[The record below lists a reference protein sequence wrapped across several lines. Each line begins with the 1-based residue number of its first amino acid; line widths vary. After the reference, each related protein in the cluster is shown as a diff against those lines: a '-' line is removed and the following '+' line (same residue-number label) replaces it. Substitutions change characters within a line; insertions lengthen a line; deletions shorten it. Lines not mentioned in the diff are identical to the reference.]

1 MRHGLIADSACLADP
16 GHEMAVCSIRFVIRP
31 VGCMD
36 SAKDCKSTKL
46 SDQLI
51 EFQFHLP
58 AGVKPAACWPGPSLL
73 SMALGNAILWAVLA
87 ALSAR
92 FGIHFAALF
101 RRKQAKEKLHAAILQ
116 HVLVMKR
123 LQGEQAEPAS
133 ERPKR
138 VSAVASRNASRPS
151 LGNIEADFQR
161 RKAAPPAAP
170 KQGSPQQTRRQGI
183 SSLLADGAAVP
194 TQEVRVSR
202 PSVIVYIIR
211 SVQFV
216 GLSYSICALQT
227 KEMWKQYLDVANYI
241 DVFNL
246 RIQTPEWADAVFPMT
261 ALLRDCRPE
270 PVTLWGQANAGIGEI
285 FAGRCTSCAKHC
297 ISKLARARCA

>member
-1 MRHGLIADSACLADP
+1 
-16 GHEMAVCSIRFVIRP
+16 
-31 VGCMD
+31 MD
-36 SAKDCKSTKL
+36 SAKDCKRTKL

-51 EFQFHLP
+51 EFQFRLP

-73 SMALGNAILWAVLA
+73 SMALGNVILWVVLA

-116 HVLVMKR
+116 QARLMKR
-123 LQGEQAEPAS
+123 VQGEQAEPAS
-133 ERPKR
+133 ERPKY
-138 VSAVASRNASRPS
+138 VSAEASKSPS
-151 LGNIEADFQR
+151 PPNLGNIVADFQR
-161 RKAAPPAAP
+161 RKPAPPAAP
-170 KQGSPQQTRRQGI
+170 EQGSRPPTRRQGI

-194 TQEVRVSR
+194 TQDVRVSR

-227 KEMWKQYLDVANYI
+227 REMWKQYLDIANYI
-241 DVFNL
+241 DIFNL

-285 FAGRCTSCAKHC
+285 FAGKCYRY
-297 ISKLARARCA
+297 R